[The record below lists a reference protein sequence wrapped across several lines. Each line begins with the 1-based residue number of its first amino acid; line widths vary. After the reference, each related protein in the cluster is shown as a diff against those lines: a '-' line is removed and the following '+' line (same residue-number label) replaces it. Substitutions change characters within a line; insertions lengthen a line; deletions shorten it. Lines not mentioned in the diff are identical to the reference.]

1 MSDISDTYDVSPS
14 LMTGL
19 LQRRFQGF
27 SPNNSKQSKL
37 SGIYLHIPF
46 CNTKCI
52 YCDFYSITDHSR
64 KNELIDSLIKEIKNK
79 SALLMDKHFDTI
91 FFGGGTPSLLSY
103 DDFSRIFDTLYSELN
118 ISQTS
123 EITIEANP
131 GTLNNKKLQEL
142 KRLPVNRISFG
153 VQSFVEMELKFL
165 TRIHSSKQAVES
177 IKNAQQAGFDN
188 INLDLIFALPNQTIE
203 SWEYSLE
210 KAVDLGTQHI
220 SAYSLIYEEG
230 TVLFDLFKDNK
241 VAKAEE
247 ETERKIYDFTMSYL
261 NDKNFRQYEI
271 SNYAKEGFECLHNLK
286 YWTRNEYIGFG
297 PSAASF
303 IDNCRWVNTRDIA
316 EYIKR
321 INSNENTADFTENID
336 RQTSIYEYIFLGLRS
351 KGIDLNDFKSRY
363 ESDFAGEYKDTVA
376 LLLKNGFASINNS
389 VFRLTPKGYAV
400 CDEILASYF

>member
-1 MSDISDTYDVSPS
+1 
-14 LMTGL
+14 
-19 LQRRFQGF
+19 
-27 SPNNSKQSKL
+27 
-37 SGIYLHIPF
+37 
-46 CNTKCI
+46 
-52 YCDFYSITDHSR
+52 
-64 KNELIDSLIKEIKNK
+64 
-79 SALLMDKHFDTI
+79 MDKRFDTI

-103 DDFSRIFDTLYSELN
+103 DDFSKIFDALSSELN

-131 GTLNNKKLQEL
+131 GTLNNKKLLEL

-153 VQSFVEMELKFL
+153 VQSFVDSELKFL
-165 TRIHSSKQAVES
+165 TRIHSSKQAIES
-177 IKNAQQAGFDN
+177 IKNAQQAGFNN
-188 INLDLIFALPNQTIE
+188 ISLDLIFALPNQTIE

-210 KAVDLGTQHI
+210 KAARLDTQHI

-230 TVLFDLFKDNK
+230 TVLYDLFNDKK
-241 VAKAEE
+241 VAKAED
-247 ETERKIYDFTMSYL
+247 ETERRLYDFTMSYL
-261 NDKNFRQYEI
+261 NNKNFRQYEI

-286 YWTRNEYIGFG
+286 YWTRSEYIGFG

-303 IDNCRWVNTRDIA
+303 IDNCRWVNTKDIA

-321 INSNENTADFTENID
+321 INGNENTADFIENID

-363 ESDFAGEYKDTVA
+363 ESDFAGDYKDTIA
-376 LLLKNGFASINNS
+376 LLLDNGFASINNS